1 MSQINSLLVFE
12 VEVEVVPV
20 GALAAAVSILFSRP
34 SAEKRRVQATDRDM
48 SMIDQ

>member
-1 MSQINSLLVFE
+1 MNSLLVFE

-20 GALAAAVSILFSRP
+20 GALAAGVPIRFFRP